1 MLERPQSK
9 GNNEKIVKRTSAPF
23 PGIRICRMRRQR
35 TNIFPDNSGM
45 TGELFPPPIA
55 SRGMYRE
62 IPWRKGYEDARALNQ
77 NR

>member
-1 MLERPQSK
+1 
-9 GNNEKIVKRTSAPF
+9 
-23 PGIRICRMRRQR
+23 MRRQR